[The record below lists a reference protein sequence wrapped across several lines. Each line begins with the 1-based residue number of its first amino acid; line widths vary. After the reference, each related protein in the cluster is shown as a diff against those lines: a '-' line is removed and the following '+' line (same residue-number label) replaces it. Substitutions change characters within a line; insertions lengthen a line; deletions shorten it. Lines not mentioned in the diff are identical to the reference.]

1 MKLIPLLLSVAI
13 SIGQAFPI
21 TTIGLQN
28 DGLHFKNPRSIF
40 ADIDNKRFI
49 VANTGFNQIDIN
61 SFDNDSLAS
70 FGSELGIKP
79 TKIIQDKGSRIII
92 CDPEKGKI
100 LLFDRKGSF
109 LSEFVT
115 RDNPAVGIV
124 EPVSLQI
131 DKSGNF
137 YVCDKKTCQVKI
149 YDSSG
154 EFLYSMGRK
163 GSSEGEMDNPLDL
176 ALDEDGKIYVLDS
189 GNNRVAVFDKSGNF
203 LKAFGNEQLKDPHGL
218 AINGSFIYISDTGNH
233 RILTYTKNGE
243 FVKSHG
249 EKGKGASNLSYPTGL
264 FMDKEGNLWVADSGN
279 NRILKMSK
287 ALETLSI
294 HGSKNITIKPMG
306 IDVGDNLI
314 YVAESSSDHI
324 NIYDIST
331 SKYIGSI
338 GAQGTFATGLKNP
351 EDCCLSSRGDLVVC
365 DTGNN
370 RIQVYNLAGDH
381 LVSFGN
387 QGTVM
392 LNNPKSVHC
401 ANSGDIIISDT
412 GNKRIVI
419 MTIGGSLKR
428 IIEDGFVYPT
438 SSIEDQL
445 GRIWVA
451 DPELGQV
458 LIYNANGIKVSQILG
473 LNKPYAM
480 ATDKLGRV
488 FIVDNETCQVKVFSS
503 TGYELA
509 SYGERGGPNSA
520 TNPPFFADEYGSFF
534 DPSGITVTDT
544 SFYVSD
550 TGNLRIQ
557 SIPLEAFG
565 GLPRLL
571 VNQPK
576 VTFQKVPI
584 TSKRTQTLRLTNESG
599 GIIEGTITANK
610 TWISISHTSFIG
622 DIEITI
628 TVDGTK
634 ADEGQREGEITILS
648 NGGMVKVPVVSR
660 FFKGQ
665 IKRIEMGL
673 QSNNVISNGKKIVI
687 KPAPFRDQSNGKVY
701 VPFRF
706 LGEGMGATVVYKNN
720 KITYILEG
728 KTLELTIGSSR
739 AKISGKEVDAG
750 SNIYIVGKEPVVPL
764 RFVTEALGGTLFVN
778 GASLIVEYP

>member
-1 MKLIPLLLSVAI
+1 MKLIPLLLSVAV
-13 SIGQAFPI
+13 SVSQVFPI
-21 TTIGLQN
+21 ATIGLQN
-28 DGLHFKNPRSIF
+28 DGLHFKHPRSVF

-61 SFDNDSLAS
+61 SFDSDSLAS
-70 FGSELGIKP
+70 FGSEMGIKP
-79 TKIIQDKGSRIII
+79 TKIIQDKGSRIIV
-92 CDPEKGKI
+92 CDPDNSKV
-100 LLFDRKGSF
+100 LLYDRKGSF
-109 LSEFVT
+109 LSEFAT
-115 RDNPAVGIV
+115 PDNPSVGFV

-131 DKSGNF
+131 DKYGNF
-137 YVCDKKTCQVKI
+137 YVCDRKTCQVKI
-149 YDSSG
+149 YESSG
-154 EFLYSMGRK
+154 EFLYSVGRK
-163 GSSEGEMDNPLDL
+163 GSSEGELDNPLDI
-176 ALDEDGKIYVLDS
+176 ALDDDGKIYVLDT

-203 LKAFGNEQLKDPHGL
+203 LTAFGGEQLKDPYGL
-218 AINGSFIYISDTGNH
+218 AINGSFIYVSDTSNH
-233 RILTYTKNGE
+233 RINTYTKSGE

-249 EKGKGASNLSYPTGL
+249 QRGTGASNLSYPTGL
-264 FMDKEGNLWVADSGN
+264 FVDKEGSLWVCDSGN

-287 ALETLSI
+287 AFETLSI
-294 HGSKNITIKPMG
+294 FGNKNVTIEPMG

-314 YVAESSSDHI
+314 YVAESSSDRI
-324 NIYDIST
+324 NIYDVS
-331 SKYIGSI
+331 SGKFVGSI
-338 GAQGTFATGLKNP
+338 GAQGTASTGLRHP
-351 EDCCLSSRGDLVVC
+351 EDCCLSTRGDLVVC

-392 LNNPKSVHC
+392 LDNPKSVHSSL
-401 ANSGDIIISDT
+401 SGDIIISDT

-419 MTIGGSLKR
+419 MTMGGSLKN
-428 IIEDGFVYPT
+428 IIQDGFIYPT
-438 SSIEDQL
+438 SAIEDQL

-458 LIYNANGIKVSQILG
+458 LIFNANGTKVSEILG
-473 LNKPYAM
+473 FNKPYAM

-488 FIVDNETCQVKVFSS
+488 FIVDKETCQIKVFSS

-509 SYGERGGPNSA
+509 SYGDRGGPNSA
-520 TNPPFFADEYGSFF
+520 STTPFFGDDFGAFF
-534 DPSGITVTDT
+534 EPSGITVTDT
-544 SFYVSD
+544 SIFVSD

-565 GLPRLL
+565 GLPRLA
-571 VNQPK
+571 VNQPT

-584 TSKRTQTLRLTNESG
+584 TSKRTQTLKITNESG
-599 GIIEGTITANK
+599 GIIEGTISANK
-610 TWISISHTSFIG
+610 SWISVSHTSFIG
-622 DIEITI
+622 DIEIAI

-648 NGGMVKVPVVSR
+648 NGGMIKVPVVSR

-665 IKRIEMGL
+665 IKRIEMAL
-673 QSNNVISNGKKIVI
+673 QSNNVVSNGKKIVV

-706 LGEGMGATVVYKNN
+706 LGEGMGATVVYKNK

-728 KTLELTIGSSR
+728 KTLELTVGSSR

-750 SNIYIVGKEPVVPL
+750 SNVYIFGKEPVVPL